1 MKKKHNFIIILIIM
15 IIANILPKCKNN
27 KDIILE
33 KVHKRI
39 GTEIYF
45 DTLLSNIYDSNKL
58 KLENDIDY
66 IIVSYISKDDCTE
79 CSLKLNEWKKLI
91 NNIKKSKKYKIK
103 LLIIISPKASHDANL
118 ILNGYTYKFPI
129 YIDKENKFSEL
140 NDINGKNNFNTFLI
154 NREHRINLIGNPT
167 YKRSI
172 EKLYFKILKIN
183 SKEKYIRYRTKTNI
197 NTKVVD
203 FQNIKLG
210 HTVKYI
216 LKIKN
221 TGLKY
226 FYITDVKSSCGCINV
241 NYSRNK
247 LSPMKTTKL
256 IITYKAREEV
266 EFFETIQ
273 IYSNS
278 LQNPIRVEVHG
289 NVI

>member
-1 MKKKHNFIIILIIM
+1 M
-15 IIANILPKCKNN
+15 
-27 KDIILE
+27 
-33 KVHKRI
+33 
-39 GTEIYF
+39 
-45 DTLLSNIYDSNKL
+45 
-58 KLENDIDY
+58 
-66 IIVSYISKDDCTE
+66 
-79 CSLKLNEWKKLI
+79 
-91 NNIKKSKKYKIK
+91 
-103 LLIIISPKASHDANL
+103 

-183 SKEKYIRYRTKTNI
+183 SKEKYIRYKTKTNI

-221 TGLKY
+221 TGSKY

-266 EFFETIQ
+266 DFFETIQ